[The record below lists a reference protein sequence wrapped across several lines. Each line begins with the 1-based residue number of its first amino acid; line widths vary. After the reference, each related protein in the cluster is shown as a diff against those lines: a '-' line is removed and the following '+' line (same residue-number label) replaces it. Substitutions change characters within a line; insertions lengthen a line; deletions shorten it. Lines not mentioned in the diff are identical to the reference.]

1 MKIGLQIIRFDWR
14 GNPGNVG
21 EKLAEIAE
29 AADDA
34 GFASL
39 WVMDH
44 LFQIDMAQM
53 GLTPYDPMLEA
64 YTTLGYMAP
73 LTSNVRLGVM
83 VTSALYRHPG
93 YLIKA
98 VTTLDILSGGRAN
111 FGIGAAWY
119 EREAMGLGLPFPPLR
134 ERMERLEETLQI
146 AKQMWSGEVKPYHG
160 KHYQLEEPLN
170 HPLPLSKP
178 NPPILV
184 GGSGEKKT
192 LRLVALYADA
202 CNLFAPPLSTAE
214 EIVRKLD
221 VLKTHCGQI
230 GRPYEDIE
238 RTALGV
244 VHLGKGG
251 MSVSELITTCRGL
264 ADLGI
269 QHFIFS
275 MPNTH
280 EIKPI
285 ELIGREVIPAVS
297 CF

>member
-1 MKIGLQIIRFDWR
+1 VKIGLQIIRFDWR
-14 GNPGNVG
+14 GSPGNIG

-29 AADDA
+29 AADDV
-34 GFASL
+34 GFTSL

-53 GLTPYDPMLEA
+53 GLTPHDPMLEA
-64 YTTLGYMAP
+64 YTVLGYLAP
-73 LTSNVRLGVM
+73 LTSGVRLGVM

-98 VTTLDILSGGRAN
+98 VTTLDVLTGGRAN

-119 EREAMGLGLPFPPLR
+119 EREAIGLGLPFPPMK

-146 AKQMWSGEVKPYHG
+146 AKQMWSGDVMPYHG
-160 KHYQLEEPLN
+160 KHYQLEEPIN

-178 NPPILV
+178 HPPILV

-192 LRLVALYADA
+192 LRLVARYADA
-202 CNLFAPPLSTAE
+202 CNLFAPPLSTTE
-214 EIVRKLD
+214 EIVRKLA
-221 VLKTHCGQI
+221 VLKEHCQEI
-230 GRPYEDIE
+230 GRPYDEIE

-251 MSVSELITTCRGL
+251 ISVPGLITLCKEL
-264 ADLGI
+264 ADIGI

-275 MPNTH
+275 MPNAH
-280 EIKPI
+280 EITPI
-285 ELIGREVIPAVS
+285 QLIGREVIPAVTGL
-297 CF
+297 